1 MSRSAACLDNFCA
14 SLLSCKNSSNEPI
27 HTHTL
32 NRGRKTQYGF
42 TAKTNSQERLLYV
55 LCSFT
60 HFVIPVVLLFV
71 LYSSKLPVTGITS
84 MMCTM
89 SSDIFQYKSSQQQ
102 RHWPASAGLTVT
114 NGKQTGDATYTCAW
128 VEQLP
133 WRLGSGSCN
142 HRNTCTFTLDTA
154 SQHACLQ
161 HSSEQHPCLPFNHRN
176 TCTFTLDT
184 ASRHACLQHSS
195 KSKQHS
201 CHNIID

>member
-1 MSRSAACLDNFCA
+1 MNQYT
-14 SLLSCKNSSNEPI
+14 
-27 HTHTL
+27 HTHTHSTEGEKHSMASL
-32 NRGRKTQYGF
+32 QKQIPRKDYCVFCVGLHILSF
-42 TAKTNSQERLLYV
+42 LLYFA
-55 LCSFT
+55 LCFT
-60 HFVIPVVLLFV
+60 VASCLLQA
-71 LYSSKLPVTGITS
+71 LRQWCAQCQATYSNTKAA
-84 MMCTM
+84 
-89 SSDIFQYKSSQQQ
+89 SSS
-102 RHWPASAGLTVT
+102 LTVT

-154 SQHACLQ
+154 SRHACLQ

-176 TCTFTLDT
+176 TCTFTSDT